1 MKLNPL
7 SDRIVVKAHEA
18 EEKTASGI
26 ILPDTAK
33 EKPQMG
39 DILAVGPGKVNE
51 GFIEPLQ
58 RDQNIKELTENLI
71 ICPPSEMIDKL
82 GLYSDVGIDEII
94 INASFGQSQED
105 LIESMYR
112 INDKVMP
119 HFKKIKN
126 RVA

>member
-1 MKLNPL
+1 
-7 SDRIVVKAHEA
+7 
-18 EEKTASGI
+18 
-26 ILPDTAK
+26 
-33 EKPQMG
+33 
-39 DILAVGPGKVNE
+39 
-51 GFIEPLQ
+51 
-58 RDQNIKELTENLI
+58 
-71 ICPPSEMIDKL
+71 MIDKL

-105 LIESMYR
+105 LIESLYR